1 MEAKMA
7 EVLAKI
13 SELQSG
19 AVNAP
24 EKDSDRVQA
33 LEKQLADATEKR
45 IEYMEKLQEQ
55 QMAMQVWNIFFYKKN
70 KTNTKTR
77 SIHMAEQLA
86 LLTSGPSCSKHC

>member
-1 MEAKMA
+1 MEAKIA

-19 AVNAP
+19 GVKAP

-33 LEKQLADATEKR
+33 LERQLADATEKR

-55 QMAMQVWNIFFYKKN
+55 QMAMQV
-70 KTNTKTR
+70 
-77 SIHMAEQLA
+77 
-86 LLTSGPSCSKHC
+86 